1 MKFKDIVVL
10 SESPEDEALLNKAE
24 LAFDQVRATTKNI
37 KYDDTAI
44 DIITAVG
51 SIVDDL
57 NSEELKA
64 EVEYLENAVFQ
75 AKNNLESAVYG
86 LEEPFEDLIRTLRNK
101 IDDEELDREYGEESV
116 NNEASLLNPA
126 IDAEFIN
133 WLKAKGQGAMFPYTL
148 SDMDNPETLE
158 KMKQMYYQETGQLA
172 GDGGTL
178 KHGAPGSDRRNAFRE
193 DEAIEEKATIPVK
206 GYTDAEEFIVDFWF
220 YGHNPSEM
228 VSHTGPRARPT
239 SIFIKDPKH
248 EELDKFLDDNNMS
261 ASKLHDDELKV
272 VLWLAKK
279 MNISP
284 MTVLRYGS
292 DAIRFDTDTI
302 KAVKQIVANSK
313 IKKEAESPYTNS
325 NHSKNKIKKPFGA
338 GSHTKPKGGN
348 PQVCHLCKG
357 KGCKQCGDTG
367 EEISPKR
374 NDPKGIIP
382 EAESNMI
389 GTPDGY
395 YDAEQRQEAYR
406 DLKDALG
413 TAENWQEDS
422 IKDGICP
429 ECAGSGYMDGEYEDE
444 DGNEGSECYGWGDFG
459 CDEGEM
465 TQRDDGLPNWAE
477 IAKHDERQMAK
488 ANKGPAPSNEE
499 LSKLIPMLHKDYVK
513 SGRYN
518 AFELP
523 KLLRQMYPEIGKHQ
537 AVEVVSD
544 FLKNFSEGKSPH
556 KKGTKKYK
564 KHMAA
569 MHAGESI
576 TAGPTK
582 TNTRITELSPA
593 RDNSANE
600 MKVAELLKK
609 SIKDPK
615 GQDAYELYAELQSEN
630 PELAEL
636 YKDVA
641 LNQYE
646 VQLEEGFKD
655 TLKKGAIA
663 GGVIAM
669 LLGINALAPTAK
681 DGELGKALQSHV
693 QQGGEDSDLA
703 KYYYNALDFYADQSD
718 QRTLINLNIKFN
730 PDFRTNRTKYDP
742 ARQDVEDFLR
752 KQAKLPE
759 PTNERKLK
767 DVGGDDIVTVNMGG
781 VDREFIRK
789 GDMWDSTDPKY
800 PMKFKVGS
808 PTHDKLLNLQRKK
821 QMARSTPSAQ
831 AKRFGESWT
840 PKPAG
845 KKYWWE

>member
-10 SESPEDEALLNKAE
+10 SESPEDEALLDKVE

-86 LEEPFEDLIRTLRNK
+86 LEEPFEDLIRTLKNK
-101 IDDEELDREYGEESV
+101 IDDEELDREYGQESV

-133 WLKAKGQGAMFPYTL
+133 WLKDKGKGAMFPYTL
-148 SDMDNPETLE
+148 GDMDNPETLE
-158 KMKQMYYQETGQLA
+158 KMKQLYHQETGQLA

-178 KHGAPGSDRRNAFRE
+178 KHGAPGSERRNA
-193 DEAIEEKATIPVK
+193 I
-206 GYTDAEEFIVDFWF
+206 
-220 YGHNPSEM
+220 
-228 VSHTGPRARPT
+228 
-239 SIFIKDPKH
+239 
-248 EELDKFLDDNNMS
+248 
-261 ASKLHDDELKV
+261 
-272 VLWLAKK
+272 
-279 MNISP
+279 
-284 MTVLRYGS
+284 
-292 DAIRFDTDTI
+292 
-302 KAVKQIVANSK
+302 
-313 IKKEAESPYTNS
+313 EAESPYTNS

-338 GSHTKPKGGN
+338 DAHTKPEGGN
-348 PQVCHLCKG
+348 PQVCDCVTSSGAVPNCPK
-357 KGCKQCGDTG
+357 CGGTG
-367 EEISPKR
+367 QTTSPKR

-382 EAESNMI
+382 EAEEGMI
-389 GTPDGY
+389 GTPDAY
-395 YDAEQRQEAYR
+395 YDAEERIEAYN
-406 DLKDALG
+406 DLQDVLQG
-413 TAENWQEDS
+413 NFMDDY
-422 IKDGICP
+422 IKDGVCP
-429 ECAGSGYMDGEYEDE
+429 ECAGSGYMDGEETFIND
-444 DGNEGSECYGWGDFG
+444 DGEEEESSECYGFGNYG

-465 TQRDDGLPNWAE
+465 TQNDDGLPNWAE
-477 IAKHDERQMAK
+477 IAKHDEKQM
-488 ANKGPAPSNEE
+488 NKKSAPSNEE
-499 LSKLIPMLHKDYVK
+499 LSKLIPMLHKDYVQ

-523 KLLRQMYPEIGKHQ
+523 KILRQMYPEIGKHQ

-615 GQDAYELYAELQSEN
+615 GQDAFELYAELQSEN

-646 VQLEEGFKD
+646 VQLEEGIKD
-655 TLKKGAIA
+655 TIKKGLGISALIM
-663 GGVIAM
+663 G
-669 LLGINALAPTAK
+669 LLGINSLAPTAK
-681 DGELGKALQSHV
+681 DGDLGKALQAHV

-703 KYYYNALDFYADQSD
+703 KHYYNALDVYADAGD

-730 PDFRTNRTKYDP
+730 PDFQTNRVKYDP
-742 ARQDVEDFLR
+742 NRTDVENFLR

-767 DVGGDDIVTVNMGG
+767 DVGGDDIVTVKMGG
-781 VDREFIRK
+781 VDRQFIRK
-789 GDMWDSTDPKY
+789 GDEWESTDQVNY
-800 PMKFKVGS
+800 PMKFKVGT
-808 PTHDKLLNLQRKK
+808 PTHDKILNIQRKNRWHVQHQVLK
-821 QMARSTPSAQ
+821 QDVL
-831 AKRFGESWT
+831 AKVGHLPR
-840 PKPAG
+840 PAKSIG
-845 KKYWWE
+845 GNNIL

>member
-51 SIVDDL
+51 SIVDEL
-57 NSEELKA
+57 NSEELKS

-86 LEEPFEDLIRTLRNK
+86 LEEPFEDLIRTLKNK

-126 IDAEFIN
+126 VDAEFIN
-133 WLKAKGQGAMFPYTL
+133 WLKAKGQDTMFPFTL
-148 SDMDNPETLE
+148 GDIDNPQSLE
-158 KMKQMYYQETGQLA
+158 QMKQMYHKETGHLA

-178 KHGAPGSDRRNAFRE
+178 KHGAPGSDRRNA
-193 DEAIEEKATIPVK
+193 I
-206 GYTDAEEFIVDFWF
+206 
-220 YGHNPSEM
+220 
-228 VSHTGPRARPT
+228 
-239 SIFIKDPKH
+239 
-248 EELDKFLDDNNMS
+248 
-261 ASKLHDDELKV
+261 
-272 VLWLAKK
+272 
-279 MNISP
+279 
-284 MTVLRYGS
+284 
-292 DAIRFDTDTI
+292 
-302 KAVKQIVANSK
+302 
-313 IKKEAESPYTNS
+313 EAESPYTNS

-338 GSHTKPKGGN
+338 GAHTKPEGGN

-357 KGCKQCGDTG
+357 EGCKQCSDTG

-374 NDPKGIIP
+374 NDPKGMVP
-382 EAESNMI
+382 EAEVDGADYSQDGMI
-389 GTPDGY
+389 GTPDRY

-413 TAENWQEDS
+413 GARDWQEDS

-444 DGNEGSECYGWGDFG
+444 DGNEGSECYGWGEFG
-459 CDEGEM
+459 CDQGEM

-477 IAKHDERQMAK
+477 IAKHDEREMAK
-488 ANKGPAPSNEE
+488 ANKGPAPSNEQ
-499 LSKLIPMLHKDYVK
+499 LSKLIPMLHKEYVK

-523 KLLRQMYPEIGKHQ
+523 SLLRQMYPEVGKHQ

-582 TNTRITELSPA
+582 TNTRITELTPA

-600 MKVAELLKK
+600 MKVAELIKK

-615 GQDAYELYAELQSEN
+615 GQDAFELYAELQSEN

-646 VQLEEGFKD
+646 VQLEEGIKD
-655 TLKKGAIA
+655 TIKKGLGISALIM
-663 GGVIAM
+663 G
-669 LLGINALAPTAK
+669 LLGINSLAPTAK
-681 DGELGKALQSHV
+681 DGELGKALQAHV

-703 KYYYNALDFYADQSD
+703 KHYYNALDVYADASD

-730 PDFRTNRTKYDP
+730 PNFQTNRVKYDP
-742 ARQDVEDFLR
+742 SRTDVENFLR

-759 PTNERKLK
+759 ITEDKGYTFDTDGPDLVITSPEGKTKVLKDFTYFDEDPSQAELKSFFNTGKSLRDQDLDERALK
-767 DVGGDDIVTVNMGG
+767 DVGGDDIVTVKMGG

-789 GDMWDSTDPKY
+789 GDEWESTDQKNY
-800 PMKFKVGS
+800 PMKFKVGT
-808 PTHDKLLNLQRKK
+808 PTHDKLLNIQRKK

>member
-10 SESPEDEALLNKAE
+10 SESPEDEALLDRVESAK
-24 LAFDQVRATTKNI
+24 DQVRATTKNI

-51 SIVDDL
+51 SIVDEL
-57 NSEELKA
+57 NNEELKQ
-64 EVEYLENAVFQ
+64 EVEYLENAVFK
-75 AKNNLESAVYG
+75 AKNDLESAVYG
-86 LEEPFEDLIRTLRNK
+86 LEEPFEDLIRTLQNK
-101 IDDEELDREYGEESV
+101 IDDEAYDKEYGEESV

-133 WLKAKGQGAMFPYTL
+133 WLKAKGQDTMFPYTL

-158 KMKQMYYQETGQLA
+158 QMKQLYHQETGHLA

-178 KHGAPGSDRRNAFRE
+178 KHGAPGSDRRNA
-193 DEAIEEKATIPVK
+193 I
-206 GYTDAEEFIVDFWF
+206 
-220 YGHNPSEM
+220 
-228 VSHTGPRARPT
+228 
-239 SIFIKDPKH
+239 
-248 EELDKFLDDNNMS
+248 
-261 ASKLHDDELKV
+261 
-272 VLWLAKK
+272 
-279 MNISP
+279 
-284 MTVLRYGS
+284 
-292 DAIRFDTDTI
+292 
-302 KAVKQIVANSK
+302 
-313 IKKEAESPYTNS
+313 EAESPYTNS

-338 GSHTKPKGGN
+338 GAHTKPEGGN

-357 KGCKQCGDTG
+357 EGCKQCSDTG

-374 NDPKGIIP
+374 NDPKGMVP
-382 EAESNMI
+382 EAEVDGADYSQDGMI
-389 GTPDGY
+389 GTPDRW

-413 TAENWQEDS
+413 YARDWQEDS

-459 CDEGEM
+459 CDQGEM

-477 IAKHDERQMAK
+477 IAKHDEREMAK
-488 ANKGPAPSNEE
+488 ANKGPAPSNEQ
-499 LSKLIPMLHKDYVK
+499 LSKLIPMLHKEYVK

-523 KLLRQMYPEIGKHQ
+523 SLLRQMYPEVGKHQ

-582 TNTRITELSPA
+582 TNTRITELTPA

-600 MKVAELLKK
+600 MKVAELIKK

-615 GQDAYELYAELQSEN
+615 GQDAFELFAELQSEN

-646 VQLEEGFKD
+646 VQLEEGKFGDVVK
-655 TLKKGAIA
+655 TIGQAGTAVAGAGLIA
-663 GGVIAM
+663 F
-669 LLGINALAPTAK
+669 LLGIAGQSFNTAK
-681 DGELGKALQSHV
+681 DGELGKALQAHV

-703 KYYYNALDFYADQSD
+703 KHYYKSLDLYADQAD
-718 QRTLINLNIKFN
+718 ERTLINLNIKFN
-730 PDFRTNRTKYDP
+730 PNFETNRVKYDP
-742 ARQDVEDFLR
+742 SRTDVENFLR

-759 PTNERKLK
+759 PTNERQLK
-767 DVGGDDIVTVNMGG
+767 DVGADDIVTVNMGG
-781 VDREFIRK
+781 VDRQFIRK

-800 PMKFKVGS
+800 PMQFKVGS
-808 PTHDKLLNLQRKK
+808 PTHNKLLNLVRKQ

-831 AKRFGESWT
+831 AKRSKYMFGETWT
-840 PKPAG
+840 PSPAD

>member
-10 SESPEDEALLNKAE
+10 SESPEDEALLDKVE

-86 LEEPFEDLIRTLRNK
+86 LEEPFEDLIRTLKNK
-101 IDDEELDREYGEESV
+101 IDDEELDREYGQESV

-133 WLKAKGQGAMFPYTL
+133 WLKDKGKGAMFPYTL
-148 SDMDNPETLE
+148 GDMDNPETLE
-158 KMKQMYYQETGQLA
+158 KMKQLYHQETGQLA

-178 KHGAPGSDRRNAFRE
+178 KHGAPGSERRNA
-193 DEAIEEKATIPVK
+193 I
-206 GYTDAEEFIVDFWF
+206 
-220 YGHNPSEM
+220 
-228 VSHTGPRARPT
+228 
-239 SIFIKDPKH
+239 
-248 EELDKFLDDNNMS
+248 
-261 ASKLHDDELKV
+261 
-272 VLWLAKK
+272 
-279 MNISP
+279 
-284 MTVLRYGS
+284 
-292 DAIRFDTDTI
+292 
-302 KAVKQIVANSK
+302 
-313 IKKEAESPYTNS
+313 EAESPYTNS

-338 GSHTKPKGGN
+338 DAHTKPEGGN
-348 PQVCHLCKG
+348 PQVCDCITSSGAVPNCPK
-357 KGCKQCGDTG
+357 CGGTG
-367 EEISPKR
+367 QTTSPKR

-382 EAESNMI
+382 EAEEGMI
-389 GTPDGY
+389 GTPDAY
-395 YDAEQRQEAYR
+395 YDAEERIEAYN
-406 DLKDALG
+406 DLQDVLQG
-413 TAENWQEDS
+413 NFMDDY
-422 IKDGICP
+422 IKDGVCP
-429 ECAGSGYMDGEYEDE
+429 ECAGSGYMDGEETFIND
-444 DGNEGSECYGWGDFG
+444 DGEEEESSECYGFGNYG

-465 TQRDDGLPNWAE
+465 TQNDDGLPNWAE
-477 IAKHDERQMAK
+477 IAKHDEKQM
-488 ANKGPAPSNEE
+488 NKKSAPSNEE
-499 LSKLIPMLHKDYVK
+499 LSKLIPMLHKDYVQ

-523 KLLRQMYPEIGKHQ
+523 KILRQMYPEIGKHQ

-615 GQDAYELYAELQSEN
+615 GQDAFELYAELQSEN

-646 VQLEEGFKD
+646 VQLEEGIKD
-655 TLKKGAIA
+655 TIKKGLGISALIM
-663 GGVIAM
+663 G
-669 LLGINALAPTAK
+669 LLGINSLAPTAK
-681 DGELGKALQSHV
+681 DGDLGKALQAHV

-703 KYYYNALDFYADQSD
+703 KHYYNALDVYADAGD

-730 PDFRTNRTKYDP
+730 PDFQTNRVKYDP
-742 ARQDVEDFLR
+742 NRTDVENFLR

-767 DVGGDDIVTVNMGG
+767 DVGGDDIVTVKMGG
-781 VDREFIRK
+781 VDRQFIRK
-789 GDMWDSTDPKY
+789 GDEWESTDQVNY
-800 PMKFKVGS
+800 PMKFKVGT
-808 PTHDKLLNLQRKK
+808 PTHDKILNIQRKK

-831 AKRFGESWT
+831 ARRFGESWT
-840 PKPAG
+840 PTPAG

>member
-10 SESPEDEALLNKAE
+10 SESPEDEALLDKVE

-86 LEEPFEDLIRTLRNK
+86 LEEPFEDLIRTLKNK
-101 IDDEELDREYGEESV
+101 IDDEELDREYGQESV

-133 WLKAKGQGAMFPYTL
+133 WLKDKGKGAMFPYTL
-148 SDMDNPETLE
+148 GDMDNPETLE
-158 KMKQMYYQETGQLA
+158 KMKQLYHQETGQLA

-178 KHGAPGSDRRNAFRE
+178 KHGAPGSERRNA
-193 DEAIEEKATIPVK
+193 I
-206 GYTDAEEFIVDFWF
+206 
-220 YGHNPSEM
+220 
-228 VSHTGPRARPT
+228 
-239 SIFIKDPKH
+239 
-248 EELDKFLDDNNMS
+248 
-261 ASKLHDDELKV
+261 
-272 VLWLAKK
+272 
-279 MNISP
+279 
-284 MTVLRYGS
+284 
-292 DAIRFDTDTI
+292 
-302 KAVKQIVANSK
+302 
-313 IKKEAESPYTNS
+313 EAESPYTNS

-338 GSHTKPKGGN
+338 DAHTKPEGGN
-348 PQVCHLCKG
+348 PQVCDCVTSSGAVPNCPK
-357 KGCKQCGDTG
+357 CGGTG
-367 EEISPKR
+367 QTTSPKR

-382 EAESNMI
+382 EAEEGMI
-389 GTPDGY
+389 GTPDAY
-395 YDAEQRQEAYR
+395 YDAEERIEAYN
-406 DLKDALG
+406 DLQDVLQG
-413 TAENWQEDS
+413 NFMDDY
-422 IKDGICP
+422 IKDGVCP
-429 ECAGSGYMDGEYEDE
+429 ECAGSGYMDGEETFIND
-444 DGNEGSECYGWGDFG
+444 DGEEEESSECYGFGNYG

-465 TQRDDGLPNWAE
+465 TQNDDGLPNWAE
-477 IAKHDERQMAK
+477 IAKHDEKQM
-488 ANKGPAPSNEE
+488 NKKSAPSNEE
-499 LSKLIPMLHKDYVK
+499 LSKLIPMLHKDYVQ

-523 KLLRQMYPEIGKHQ
+523 KILRQMYPEIGKHQ

-615 GQDAYELYAELQSEN
+615 GQDAFELYAELQSEN

-646 VQLEEGFKD
+646 VQLEEGIKD
-655 TLKKGAIA
+655 TIKKGLGISALIM
-663 GGVIAM
+663 G
-669 LLGINALAPTAK
+669 LLGINSLAPTAK
-681 DGELGKALQSHV
+681 DGDLGKALQAHV

-703 KYYYNALDFYADQSD
+703 KHYYNALDVYADAGD

-730 PDFRTNRTKYDP
+730 PDFQTNRVKYDP
-742 ARQDVEDFLR
+742 NRTDVENFLR

-767 DVGGDDIVTVNMGG
+767 DVGGDDIVTVKMGG
-781 VDREFIRK
+781 VDRQFIRK
-789 GDMWDSTDPKY
+789 GDEWESTDQVNY
-800 PMKFKVGS
+800 PMKFKVGT
-808 PTHDKLLNLQRKK
+808 PTHDKILNIQRKK

-831 AKRFGESWT
+831 ARRFGESWT
-840 PKPAG
+840 PTPAG

>member
-10 SESPEDEALLNKAE
+10 SESPEDEALLDKVE

-64 EVEYLENAVFQ
+64 EVEYLENAVFK

-86 LEEPFEDLIRTLRNK
+86 LEEPFEDLIRTLKNK

-116 NNEASLLNPA
+116 NNEASLLNPS

-133 WLKAKGQGAMFPYTL
+133 WFRGKGGMFPYTL
-148 SDMDNPETLE
+148 GDMDNPKTLE
-158 KMKQMYYQETGQLA
+158 KMKQQYHKETGQLA

-178 KHGAPGSDRRNAFRE
+178 KHGAPGGERRNAFRE
-193 DEAIEEKATIPVK
+193 DE
-206 GYTDAEEFIVDFWF
+206 VD
-220 YGHNPSEM
+220 
-228 VSHTGPRARPT
+228 
-239 SIFIKDPKH
+239 
-248 EELDKFLDDNNMS
+248 
-261 ASKLHDDELKV
+261 
-272 VLWLAKK
+272 
-279 MNISP
+279 
-284 MTVLRYGS
+284 
-292 DAIRFDTDTI
+292 
-302 KAVKQIVANSK
+302 
-313 IKKEAESPYTNS
+313 
-325 NHSKNKIKKPFGA
+325 GA
-338 GSHTKPKGGN
+338 DYSQDG
-348 PQVCHLCKG
+348 
-357 KGCKQCGDTG
+357 
-367 EEISPKR
+367 
-374 NDPKGIIP
+374 
-382 EAESNMI
+382 MI

-395 YDAEQRQEAYR
+395 YDAEQRQEAYK
-406 DLKDALG
+406 DLQDALNG
-413 TAENWQEDS
+413 AQNWQEDS

-429 ECAGSGYMDGEYEDE
+429 ECAGSGYMDGEDEVYNDETEEYE
-444 DGNEGSECYGWGDFG
+444 EGSECYGFGNYG

-465 TQRDDGLPNWAE
+465 TQNDDGLPNWAE
-477 IAKHDERQMAK
+477 IAKHDEKQM
-488 ANKGPAPSNEE
+488 NKKSAPSNEE
-499 LSKLIPMLHKDYVK
+499 LSKLIPMLHKDYVQ

-523 KLLRQMYPEIGKHQ
+523 KILRQMYPEVGKHQ

-646 VQLEEGFKD
+646 VQLEEGIKD
-655 TLKKGAIA
+655 TIKKGLGIGALIM
-663 GGVIAM
+663 G
-669 LLGINALAPTAK
+669 LLGINSLAPTAK
-681 DGELGKALQSHV
+681 DGDLGKALQAHV

-703 KYYYNALDFYADQSD
+703 KHYYNSLDVYADAGD
-718 QRTLINLNIKFN
+718 ERTLIILNIKCN
-730 PDFRTNRTKYDP
+730 PKFQTNRVKYDP
-742 ARQDVEDFLR
+742 NRTDVENFLR

-759 PTNERKLK
+759 PTNERALK

-789 GDMWDSTDPKY
+789 GDEWESTDPKY
-800 PMKFKVGS
+800 PMKFKVGT
-808 PTHDKLLNLQRKK
+808 PTHDKLLNLVRTK
-821 QMARSTPSAQ
+821 QMRRSTPSAQ

-840 PKPAG
+840 PTPAG

>member
-10 SESPEDEALLNKAE
+10 SESPEDEALLDRVESAK
-24 LAFDQVRATTKNI
+24 DQVRATTKNI

-51 SIVDDL
+51 SIVDEL
-57 NSEELKA
+57 NNEELKQ
-64 EVEYLENAVFQ
+64 EVEYLENAVFK
-75 AKNNLESAVYG
+75 AKNDLESAVYG
-86 LEEPFEDLIRTLRNK
+86 LEEPFEDLIRTLQNK
-101 IDDEELDREYGEESV
+101 IDDEAYDKEYGEESV

-133 WLKAKGQGAMFPYTL
+133 WLKAKGQDTMFPYTL
-148 SDMDNPETLE
+148 GDMDNPETLE
-158 KMKQMYYQETGQLA
+158 QMKQLYHQETGHLA

-178 KHGAPGSDRRNAFRE
+178 KHGAPGSDRRNA
-193 DEAIEEKATIPVK
+193 
-206 GYTDAEEFIVDFWF
+206 IV
-220 YGHNPSEM
+220 
-228 VSHTGPRARPT
+228 
-239 SIFIKDPKH
+239 
-248 EELDKFLDDNNMS
+248 
-261 ASKLHDDELKV
+261 
-272 VLWLAKK
+272 
-279 MNISP
+279 
-284 MTVLRYGS
+284 
-292 DAIRFDTDTI
+292 
-302 KAVKQIVANSK
+302 
-313 IKKEAESPYTNS
+313 
-325 NHSKNKIKKPFGA
+325 
-338 GSHTKPKGGN
+338 
-348 PQVCHLCKG
+348 
-357 KGCKQCGDTG
+357 
-367 EEISPKR
+367 
-374 NDPKGIIP
+374 P
-382 EAESNMI
+382 EADNEVDGADYSQDGMI

-413 TAENWQEDS
+413 GAKDWQEDS

-488 ANKGPAPSNEE
+488 ANKGPGPSNEE
-499 LSKLIPMLHKDYVK
+499 LSKLIPMLHKEYVK

-523 KLLRQMYPEIGKHQ
+523 SLLRQMYPEVGKHQ

-582 TNTRITELSPA
+582 TNTRITELTPA

-600 MKVAELLKK
+600 IKVAELIKK

-615 GQDAYELYAELQSEN
+615 GQDAFELFAELQSEN

-646 VQLEEGFKD
+646 VQLEEGKFGDVVK
-655 TLKKGAIA
+655 TIGQAGTAVAGAGLIA
-663 GGVIAM
+663 F
-669 LLGINALAPTAK
+669 LLGVAGQSFNTAK
-681 DGELGKALQSHV
+681 DGELGKALQAHV

-703 KYYYNALDFYADQSD
+703 KHYYKSLDLYADQAD
-718 QRTLINLNIKFN
+718 ERTLINLNIKFN
-730 PDFRTNRTKYDP
+730 PNFETNRVKYDP
-742 ARQDVEDFLR
+742 SRTDVENFLR

-759 PTNERKLK
+759 PTNERALK
-767 DVGGDDIVTVNMGG
+767 DVGADDIVTVNMGG

-789 GDMWDSTDPKY
+789 GDMWVSTDQVNY

-808 PTHDKLLNLQRKK
+808 PTHKKLLNLVRTK

-831 AKRFGESWT
+831 AKRSKYMFGETWT
-840 PKPAG
+840 PSPAG

>member
-10 SESPEDEALLNKAE
+10 SESPEDEALLDRVESAK
-24 LAFDQVRATTKNI
+24 DQVRATTKNI

-51 SIVDDL
+51 SIVDEL
-57 NSEELKA
+57 NNEELKQ
-64 EVEYLENAVFQ
+64 EVEYLENAVFK
-75 AKNNLESAVYG
+75 AKNDLESAVYG
-86 LEEPFEDLIRTLRNK
+86 LEEPFEDLIRTLQNK
-101 IDDEELDREYGEESV
+101 IDDEAYDKEYGEESV

-133 WLKAKGQGAMFPYTL
+133 WLKAKGQDTMFPYTL

-158 KMKQMYYQETGQLA
+158 QMKQLYHQETGHLA

-178 KHGAPGSDRRNAFRE
+178 KHGAPGSDRRNAI
-193 DEAIEEKATIPVK
+193 EA
-206 GYTDAEEFIVDFWF
+206 D
-220 YGHNPSEM
+220 
-228 VSHTGPRARPT
+228 
-239 SIFIKDPKH
+239 
-248 EELDKFLDDNNMS
+248 
-261 ASKLHDDELKV
+261 
-272 VLWLAKK
+272 
-279 MNISP
+279 
-284 MTVLRYGS
+284 
-292 DAIRFDTDTI
+292 
-302 KAVKQIVANSK
+302 
-313 IKKEAESPYTNS
+313 SPYTNS

-338 GSHTKPKGGN
+338 GAHTKPEGGN

-357 KGCKQCGDTG
+357 EGCKQCSDTG

-374 NDPKGIIP
+374 NDPKGMVP
-382 EAESNMI
+382 EAEVDGADYSQDGMI
-389 GTPDGY
+389 GTPDRW
-395 YDAEQRQEAYR
+395 YDAEERQEAYR

-413 TAENWQEDS
+413 YARDWQEDS

-459 CDEGEM
+459 CDQGEM

-477 IAKHDERQMAK
+477 IAKHDEREMAK
-488 ANKGPAPSNEE
+488 ANKGPAPSNEQ
-499 LSKLIPMLHKDYVK
+499 LSKLIPMLHKEYVK

-523 KLLRQMYPEIGKHQ
+523 SLLRQMYPEVGKHQ

-582 TNTRITELSPA
+582 TNTRITELTPA

-600 MKVAELLKK
+600 MKVAELIKK

-615 GQDAYELYAELQSEN
+615 GQDAFELYAELQSEN

-646 VQLEEGFKD
+646 VQLEEGKFGDVVK
-655 TLKKGAIA
+655 TIGQAGTAVAGAGLIA
-663 GGVIAM
+663 F
-669 LLGINALAPTAK
+669 LLGIAGQSFNTAK
-681 DGELGKALQSHV
+681 DGELGKALQAHV

-703 KYYYNALDFYADQSD
+703 KHYYKSLDLYADQAD
-718 QRTLINLNIKFN
+718 ERTLINLNIKFN
-730 PDFRTNRTKYDP
+730 PNFETNRVKYDP
-742 ARQDVEDFLR
+742 SRTDVENFLR

-759 PTNERKLK
+759 PTNERQLK
-767 DVGGDDIVTVNMGG
+767 DVGADDIVTVNMGG
-781 VDREFIRK
+781 VDRQFIRK

-800 PMKFKVGS
+800 PMQFKVGS
-808 PTHDKLLNLQRKK
+808 PTHNKLLNLVRKQ

-831 AKRFGESWT
+831 AKRSKYMFGETWT
-840 PKPAG
+840 PSPAD